1 MSERKRIF
9 GHRIAAPKRTWR
21 LVPLLL
27 WRYAV
32 PVLAALIA
40 LDLAVFAILNGFFGA
55 CYGAF
60 AWTGVC

>member
-1 MSERKRIF
+1 MNKDAPVY

-32 PVLAALIA
+32 PLLAALIA
-40 LDLAVFAILNGFFGA
+40 LDLAVFAILNGLFGA

-60 AWTGVC
+60 AWAGVC